1 MAIPNINVPSLN
13 SQTPISYSIA
23 PPPQISQFQLP
34 KLTIN
39 NTQNYNPSLASK
51 RASNLT
57 STLTSSGIDALT
69 SQLSGNFSGMFGD
82 TELGQHLG
90 NIFSQGISSAGNT
103 MSQNLL
109 KGQSLTQGLGQNVGN
124 SLAGAGVGMAANYI
138 GKGINSLGGD
148 TKLSRGIGQGVA
160 TGIGTVGGKVASNLI
175 TTGKVGN
182 IFGKAAG
189 SINPYGLAAN
199 IVGSALGA
207 ANGPS
212 KEYGGKYGKLTQ
224 GMDLAYDA
232 VMVGVNAV
240 PGFGQ
245 LVSGMMAL
253 NKGLSNVFG
262 STSGMTVQDAILGS
276 AFTPAPVK
284 WANVWGSSTTST
296 FGNQS
301 WQNSERTNEF
311 MGNAY
316 GNLSKKFDKAREVAN
331 KTYGLVSQG
340 AYKDAAD
347 TLDFA
352 NQAWS
357 KILKLTDQ
365 SELQKIRSQYMSSI
379 NNQRYAQ
386 DIQGGYSTIARGR
399 LGMKIFNNATNHNIG
414 MRLLSGAALIDN
426 KQLILC
432 NAHD

>member
-1 MAIPNINVPSLN
+1 MATAPSVSYDKGQQYNRTASDVRGFTSNV
-13 SQTPISYSIA
+13 
-23 PPPQISQFQLP
+23 
-34 KLTIN
+34 
-39 NTQNYNPSLASK
+39 
-51 RASNLT
+51 
-57 STLTSSGIDALT
+57 G
-69 SQLSGNFSGMFGD
+69 SQLSAQAFNYLGGQVTGLFGD
-82 TELGQHLG
+82 SELGRGLG
-90 NIFSQGISSAGNT
+90 NIFSQGITETGNT
-103 MSQNLL
+103 LSQNIL
-109 KGQSLTQGLGQNVGN
+109 KGNSFTQGLGQNVGN
-124 SLAGAGVGMAANYI
+124 AVAGAGVGLASNYI

-160 TGIGTVGGKVASNLI
+160 TGLGTVGGQAASNLI
-175 TTGKVGN
+175 KTGTVGKL
-182 IFGKAAG
+182 FGTASG
-189 SINPYGLAAN
+189 MINPYGLAAN
-199 IVGSALGA
+199 VVGSALGA

-245 LVSGMMAL
+245 LVSGLMAL

-262 STSGMTVQDAILGS
+262 STSGMTVQDAFLGS
-276 AFTPAPVK
+276 AFTPAPIK
-284 WANVWGSSTTST
+284 WLNVAGANTTST
-296 FGNQS
+296 FKNQS
-301 WQNSERTNEF
+301 WQNSEKTNAF

-316 GNLSKKFDKAREVAN
+316 GNLSKKFDKAKEVAN
-331 KTYGLVSQG
+331 KTYGTVSQG

-347 TLDFA
+347 AVDFA

-365 SELQKIRSQYMSSI
+365 SELQKVRSQYMSSI
-379 NNQRYAQ
+379 NNQRYATG
-386 DIQGGYSTIARGR
+386 IQGDIPTVARGR

-426 KQLILC
+426 KQMILC